1 MLKNFKVS
9 STRSHGGILIR
20 LCLLLGMLAL
30 SRASA
35 FMVIPPAAA
44 AQAECDCKDIKAL
57 QAELRNATRLQQA
70 FRNKIP
76 ELRKMGKAES
86 TIALKQFAEGE
97 ARRGLE
103 PVPGYNGPSEVDYH
117 PWGRDLYDPTGTKHS
132 AQKLCS
138 MSSSAA
144 ATLDA
149 AVAASACPG
158 IGRALRAHEAVHLIF
173 CVTIGFFPYE
183 EMHAADRAQEEVEA
197 YTAQIKV
204 LREILDSLKPKCK
217 SYQATG
223 QYLRLVVSGVI
234 CDLEKPFTLKGKSM
248 LDFTFRFTPSSS
260 NAGSVAISMSGY
272 GGTGE
277 GSGTYTIAGIET
289 DNPKMTVTAT
299 YIGRFPPGSAM
310 GSGPLHIDLAPLET
324 RECDPQ

>member
-1 MLKNFKVS
+1 MRS
-9 STRSHGGILIR
+9 SVEGKMKSPCRILIR
-20 LCLLLGMLAL
+20 LYLILGMVAL
-30 SRASA
+30 PVASA
-35 FMVIPPAAA
+35 SMLIPSAAA
-44 AQAECDCKDIKAL
+44 AQAECDCRHIKAL
-57 QAELRNATRLQQA
+57 QTELRNAMRLQQA
-70 FRNKIP
+70 FRNKIA
-76 ELRKMGKAES
+76 EFQKMGKGES

-97 ARRGLE
+97 ARRGIE

-138 MSSSAA
+138 MAGSANA
-144 ATLDA
+144 QLDS

-158 IGRALRAHEAVHLIF
+158 IGKALRAHEAVHLIF

-183 EMHAADRAQEEVEA
+183 EMHGADRAREEVEA
-197 YTAQIKV
+197 YEAQIKV
-204 LREILDSLKPKCK
+204 LRAILDSLKCK

-223 QYLRLVVSGVI
+223 QFMSLVISGVI
-234 CDLEKPFTLKGKSM
+234 CNLEQPFILKGKSM
-248 LDFTFRFTPSSS
+248 LDFTFRFTPSSAS
-260 NAGSVAISMSGY
+260 AGSVAISMAGY

-289 DNPKMTVTAT
+289 DNPKMTVTAS

-310 GSGPLHIDLAPLET
+310 GSGPLQIDLAPLET
-324 RECDPQ
+324 SECDQ

>member
-1 MLKNFKVS
+1 MS
-9 STRSHGGILIR
+9 SKIALY
-20 LCLLLGMLAL
+20 LLLGMLAL

-35 FMVIPPAAA
+35 FMAIPSAAA

-57 QAELRNATRLQQA
+57 QAELRNAARLQQA

-103 PVPGYNGPSEVDYH
+103 PVPGYKGPSEVDYH

-197 YTAQIKV
+197 YAAQIKV

-217 SYQATG
+217 SYRASGRTAD
-223 QYLRLVVSGVI
+223 LVYSGVI
-234 CDLEKPFTLKGKSM
+234 CSLEQPFTVSGSIINYK
-248 LDFTFRFTPSSS
+248 FNFTPSSATS
-260 NAGSVAISMSGY
+260 GTVNISAAGMMVTGAG
-272 GGTGE
+272 GGTYNIEGVDTDKPRIAITASVVGHSPVGSRT
-277 GSGTYTIAGIET
+277 GSGTVY
-289 DNPKMTVTAT
+289 
-299 YIGRFPPGSAM
+299 
-310 GSGPLHIDLAPLET
+310 IDLTPLET
-324 RECDPQ
+324 SECDQNNE